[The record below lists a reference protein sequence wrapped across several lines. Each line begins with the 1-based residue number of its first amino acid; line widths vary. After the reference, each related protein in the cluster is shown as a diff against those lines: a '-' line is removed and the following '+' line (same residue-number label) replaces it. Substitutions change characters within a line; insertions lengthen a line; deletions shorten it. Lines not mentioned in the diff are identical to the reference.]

1 MAVVYAS
8 LRDFYVLN
16 DMPITGV
23 SAGRR
28 LLLGFVFDNGATQV
42 AGGTDTLDLSV
53 SASVDTL
60 SGLAETR
67 MRQGLTLTIRSCQV
81 VQPLQSSST
90 EYAATL
96 AVSGSKIQLTPKTV
110 ADWSTNATIAAS
122 AAVIPYIVHVLVDVA

>member
-23 SAGRR
+23 SVGRR
-28 LLLGFVFDNGATQV
+28 LLIGFVFDNGATQV

-67 MRQGLTLTIRSCQV
+67 MRQGLTLTIRSYQV

-96 AVSGSKIQLTPKTV
+96 AVSGSKIQLTPKSA